1 MSRLEEHA
9 GESVKIGHIMNI
21 TEDELDMLARRRAG
35 AKLGW
40 YAHATVYVLVNVFL
54 FILSMKTGSGRWSMF
69 PAMGWGLGLAFHGIG
84 VFILGPGCTMR
95 ERMVRRERERLQ
107 RERNGG

>member
-1 MSRLEEHA
+1 MTLWPNRSKLRT
-9 GESVKIGHIMNI
+9 IMNTTI
-21 TEDELDMLARRRAG
+21 SDDELDRLARRRAG

-40 YAHATVYVLVNVFL
+40 YAHATIYVLVNVFL
-54 FILSMKTGSGRWSMF
+54 FILSTNSGKNWSMF
-69 PAMGWGLGLAFHGIG
+69 PAFGWGLGLAFHGIG

-95 ERMVRRERERLQ
+95 ERMVHRERERLQ

>member
-1 MSRLEEHA
+1 
-9 GESVKIGHIMNI
+9 MNTTM
-21 TEDELDMLARRRAG
+21 TEDELDRLARRRAG

-54 FILSMKTGSGRWSMF
+54 FILSTKAGSRWSVY
-69 PAMGWGLGLAFHGIG
+69 PAFGWGVGLAFHGIG

-95 ERMVRRERERLQ
+95 ERMVRRERERLE
-107 RERNGG
+107 RERHGG